1 MESIRCDADRQGR
14 EGEEGRAQVVVV
26 RAFEPGW
33 SSRQSLWNSYEA
45 VIPIISRS
53 AKALEPSRP
62 PANLEGRLEVE
73 GA

>member
-1 MESIRCDADRQGR
+1 
-14 EGEEGRAQVVVV
+14 VVVV